1 MSRSSQIFIV
11 TFDPSTG
18 VDPLTVTAKQL
29 VDSVERYLQRV
40 APGELAIRVAEDA
53 DYGLAHQDGRLVS
66 HFTFAPLG
74 GGSRG

>member
-1 MSRSSQIFIV
+1 MSRSSQILIV

-18 VDPLTVTAKQL
+18 VDPLTVIEKQL

-40 APGELAIRVAEDA
+40 APGELSISVADDA
-53 DYGLAHQDGRLVS
+53 ECGLAHQDGRLVS

-74 GGSRG
+74 GAR

>member
-1 MSRSSQIFIV
+1 MFRASQILLV

-29 VDSVERYLQRV
+29 ADSVERYLQRV
-40 APGELAIRVAEDA
+40 APGGLTVRVAEDA

-66 HFTFAPLG
+66 HFTFAPIG
-74 GGSRG
+74 SESRG